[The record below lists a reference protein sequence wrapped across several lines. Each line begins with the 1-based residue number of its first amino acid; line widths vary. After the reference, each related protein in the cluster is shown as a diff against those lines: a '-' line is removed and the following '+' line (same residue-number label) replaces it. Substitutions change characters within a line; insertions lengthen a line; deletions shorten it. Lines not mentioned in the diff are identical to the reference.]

1 MKNKII
7 ALMAVIPLIIMFTI
21 MTLTESVAVSVAIP
35 VSGVNINTP
44 TENGVLTIDMAE
56 YENDSYL
63 QVEVLPLNAANRGY
77 TLSFSAVDGMGETGE
92 IEVDEDGLIRPL
104 DTGAVRVTATT
115 NDGGYRASIIVNVV
129 STKAIGAEISV
140 FNFDVPS
147 EIYEVRPS
155 SLEGIDY
162 EISLPG
168 GRFVFS
174 AAAYPSSVTADV
186 SFAAE
191 PFEDKEI
198 DGGFTIHSVTGSAYV
213 RLSGEYLLTVM
224 LNPAVAGRERVI
236 VLVRADCGEE
246 FTVQGRA
253 EDAEIR
259 VVPGSDSTVF
269 YAESPSEINV
279 VGEPPQGVSDVR
291 IEPLGSGG
299 GVAVTA
305 EFDKNFTEGDEAVLT
320 LVSGGVERKVT
331 LVFAESVSE
340 LFSRYVDAETDEFL
354 QKTGTQSTYAAVT
367 EPYVPDGTSFRFEM
381 EGNAARIDS
390 FDAEEGTCTVTALA
404 EGVVTLRLYIL
415 RDGEEREADVRYI
428 RIVDGYSSFVFSEN
442 AATWGIGGVLAVGG
456 LSYSD
461 GEYVAEDTLLGLQTV
476 YGTVSSSLLAG
487 DIEYSVSDPSLAQIY
502 ERDGKAYLRP
512 TGTGRVTV
520 TASWKHTDVFNDD
533 ITASLTV
540 DCVADGVNVGD
551 YESLAAA
558 TEEGYA
564 VVLTTD
570 IMLGENQFGEDGFLL
585 PGADLTKYVKQL
597 ETTADWTYYANRGQ
611 AHPTI
616 NYIIEFKNDV
626 YGNGKFIDADYIT
639 QVTPAVSSSVSVF
652 KGPLDFVAIQGT
664 AAVKAQDNIV
674 FLVRTDDVVI
684 DNVVLRGCSDDSLY
698 EDGQMNLSLLNTT
711 GTVLELMADCRIL
724 NSRIMNGRT
733 GVRAFGR
740 YGIDPVTS
748 GSNPVDAEAERI
760 DVSLESCIVSNA
772 REFLVKLGTN
782 RKVRG
787 EFVPGGTSSSE
798 YDIGAMEPSLA
809 VNGVTYAP
817 RNDANLSDENFVNN
831 LVLTHVT
838 LENCA
843 LYNSG
848 LFAVGFESCFAGPM
862 LDGGALKVD
871 YWTDIGGT
879 SYSAVLKLVGEV
891 RIYDWKSLATVD
903 SSTLIELPG
912 GASGNTAF
920 LQLNIREM
928 LNKVKDYGGKEF
940 ADIIYTADGGEY
952 VHGGIAMYGGGKNYG
967 IVDFSEFVGEMPTEY
982 SINLSVLA
990 QGEDN
995 MSNLYLQGT
1004 MLPLAAGTQDFRFFM
1019 YDAASEFGYQKQIED
1034 IASGTAFDFIVAAER

>member
-21 MTLTESVAVSVAIP
+21 MTLTDSVAVSVAIP

-77 TLSFSAVDGMGETGE
+77 TLSFSAVDGTGETGE
-92 IEVDEDGLIRPL
+92 IAVEEDGLIRPL

-147 EIYEVRPS
+147 ETYEVRPS

-162 EISLPG
+162 EVSLPG

-186 SFAAE
+186 AFAAE
-191 PFEDKEI
+191 PYAGSES
-198 DGGFTIHSVTGSAYV
+198 GGFSIHYVTGSAYV
-213 RLSGEYLLTVM
+213 RLSGEYLLTVT
-224 LNPAVAGRERVI
+224 LNPAVAGRERVT
-236 VLVRADCGEE
+236 VLVRADCGGE

-253 EDAEIR
+253 EDAEVR
-259 VVPGSDSTVF
+259 VVPGSDSAVF
-269 YAESPSEINV
+269 YAESQSEIEV
-279 VGEPPQGVSDVR
+279 AGALPQEVSDVG
-291 IEPLGSGG
+291 ITSLGG
-299 GVAVTA
+299 GRVSVTA
-305 EFDKNFTEGDEAVLT
+305 LFGRDFADGDEAVIT
-320 LVSGGVERKVT
+320 LVSDGVERRVT
-331 LVFAESVSE
+331 FVFAESVSE

-367 EPYVPDGTSFRFEM
+367 EPSVPDGTSFRFEL
-381 EGNAARIDS
+381 EGNAARIES
-390 FDAEEGTCTVTALA
+390 FDAAEGTCTVTALA
-404 EGVVTLRLYIL
+404 EGVVTLRLYVV

-428 RIVDGYSSFVFSEN
+428 HIVNGYSSFVFSEN
-442 AATWGIGGVLAVGG
+442 AATWGIGGVYAAGG
-456 LSYSD
+456 LSYAD
-461 GEYVAEDTLLGLQTV
+461 GGYVREDILLGLQTV
-476 YGTVSSSLLAG
+476 YGTTTSSVLAG
-487 DIEYSVSDPSLAQIY
+487 DIEYSVSDPSLAQVY

-520 TASWKHTDVFNDD
+520 TASWEHTDVFNDN

-551 YESLAAA
+551 YTSLAAA
-558 TEEGYA
+558 TEAGYA
-564 VVLTTD
+564 VVLTAD
-570 IMLGENQFGEDGFLL
+570 IMLGENQFGEDGFLR

-597 ETTADWTYYANRGQ
+597 ETTADWTYYANRGLE
-611 AHPTI
+611 HPTV
-616 NYIIEFKNDV
+616 NYVIEFKNDV

-674 FLVRTDDVVI
+674 FLVRTDGVVI

-711 GTVLELMADCRIL
+711 GTVLELMADCRVI

-748 GSNPVDAEAERI
+748 DSNPVDAEAERI
-760 DVSLESCIVSNA
+760 DVSLESCIVSTA

-787 EFVPGGTSSSE
+787 EFTQEGMSSSE
-798 YDIGAMEPSLA
+798 YDIEAMEPSLSA
-809 VNGVTYAP
+809 NGVTYAP
-817 RNDANLSDENFVNN
+817 RNDANLSDANFEDNF
-831 LVLTHVT
+831 VLTHLT
-838 LENCA
+838 LKNCA

-848 LFAVGFESCFAGPM
+848 LFAIGFESCFAGPM
-862 LDGGALKVD
+862 LDGGAIALD

-879 SYSAVLKLVGEV
+879 SYSAVLKLVGDV

-928 LNKVKDYGGKEF
+928 LNKVKNYGGD
-940 ADIIYTADGGEY
+940 AYSDLIYTADGGEY

-967 IVDFSEFVGEMPTEY
+967 IVDFSEFGGEMPTEY
-982 SINLSVLA
+982 SINLSILA

-1019 YDAASEFGYQKQIED
+1019 YDASSEFGYQKQIED

>member
-21 MTLTESVAVSVAIP
+21 MTLTDSVAVSVAIP

-77 TLSFSAVDGMGETGE
+77 TLSFSAVDGTGETGE
-92 IEVDEDGLIRPL
+92 IAVEEDGLIRPL

-147 EIYEVRPS
+147 ETYEVRPS

-162 EISLPG
+162 EVSLPG

-186 SFAAE
+186 AFAAE
-191 PFEDKEI
+191 PYAGSES
-198 DGGFTIHSVTGSAYV
+198 GGFSIHSVTGSAYV
-213 RLSGEYLLTVM
+213 RLSGEYLLTVT
-224 LNPAVAGRERVI
+224 LNPAVAGRERVT

-259 VVPGSDSTVF
+259 VVPGSDSAVF
-269 YAESPSEINV
+269 YAESQSEIEV
-279 VGEPPQGVSDVR
+279 AGALPQGVSDVG
-291 IEPLGSGG
+291 ITSLGG
-299 GVAVTA
+299 GRVSVTA
-305 EFDKNFTEGDEAVLT
+305 LFGRDFADGDEAVIT
-320 LVSGGVERKVT
+320 LVSDGVERRVT
-331 LVFAESVSE
+331 FVFAESVSE

-367 EPYVPDGTSFRFEM
+367 EPSVPDGTSFRFEL
-381 EGNAARIDS
+381 EGNAARIES
-390 FDAEEGTCTVTALA
+390 FDAAEGTCIVTALA
-404 EGVVTLRLYIL
+404 EGVVTLRLYVV

-428 RIVDGYSSFVFSEN
+428 RIVNGYSSFVFSEN
-442 AATWGIGGVLAVGG
+442 AATWGIGGVYAAGG
-456 LSYSD
+456 LSYAD
-461 GEYVAEDTLLGLQTV
+461 GGYVREDILLGLQTV
-476 YGTVSSSLLAG
+476 YGTTTSSVLAG
-487 DIEYSVSDPSLAQIY
+487 DIEYSVSDPSLAQVY

-520 TASWKHTDVFNDD
+520 TANWEHTDVFNDN

-551 YESLAAA
+551 YTSLAAA
-558 TEEGYA
+558 TEAGYA
-564 VVLTTD
+564 VVLTAD
-570 IMLGENQFGEDGFLL
+570 IMLGENQFGEDGFLK

-597 ETTADWTYYANRGQ
+597 ETTADWTYYANRGLE
-611 AHPTI
+611 HPTV
-616 NYIIEFKNDV
+616 NYVIEFKNDV

-674 FLVRTDDVVI
+674 FLVRTDGVVI

-711 GTVLELMADCRIL
+711 GTVLELMADCRVI

-748 GSNPVDAEAERI
+748 DSNPVDAEAERI
-760 DVSLESCIVSNA
+760 DVSLESCIVSTA

-787 EFVPGGTSSSE
+787 EFTQEGMSSSE
-798 YDIGAMEPSLA
+798 YDIEAMEPSLSA
-809 VNGVTYAP
+809 NGVTYAP
-817 RNDANLSDENFVNN
+817 RNDANLSDVNFEDNF
-831 LVLTHVT
+831 VLTHLT

-848 LFAVGFESCFAGPM
+848 LFAIGFESCFAGPM
-862 LDGGALKVD
+862 LDGGAINLD
-871 YWTDIGGT
+871 CWTDIGGT
-879 SYSAVLKLVGEV
+879 SYSAVLKLVGDV

-928 LNKVKDYGGKEF
+928 LNKVKNYGGD
-940 ADIIYTADGGEY
+940 AYSDLIYTADGGEY

-967 IVDFSEFVGEMPTEY
+967 IVDFSEFGGEMPTEY
-982 SINLSVLA
+982 SINLSILA

-1019 YDAASEFGYQKQIED
+1019 YDASSEFGYQKQIED

>member
-21 MTLTESVAVSVAIP
+21 MTLTDSVAVSVAIP

-77 TLSFSAVDGMGETGE
+77 TLSFSAVDGTGETGE
-92 IEVDEDGLIRPL
+92 IAVEEDGLIRPL

-147 EIYEVRPS
+147 ETYEVRPS

-162 EISLPG
+162 EVSLPG

-186 SFAAE
+186 AFAAE
-191 PFEDKEI
+191 HYTGSES
-198 DGGFTIHSVTGSAYV
+198 GGFSIHSVTGSAYV
-213 RLSGEYLLTVM
+213 RLSGEYLLTVT
-224 LNPAVAGRERVI
+224 LNPAVAGRERVT
-236 VLVRADCGEE
+236 VLVRADCGGE

-259 VVPGSDSTVF
+259 VVPGSDSAVF
-269 YAESPSEINV
+269 YAESQSEIEV
-279 VGEPPQGVSDVR
+279 AGALPQGVSDVG
-291 IEPLGSGG
+291 ITSLGG
-299 GVAVTA
+299 GRVSVTA
-305 EFDKNFTEGDEAVLT
+305 LFGRDFADGDEAVVT
-320 LVSGGVERKVT
+320 LVSDGVERRVT
-331 LVFAESVSE
+331 FVFAESVSE

-367 EPYVPDGTSFRFEM
+367 EPSVPDGTSFRFEL
-381 EGNAARIDS
+381 EGNAARIES
-390 FDAEEGTCTVTALA
+390 FDAAEGTCTVTALA
-404 EGVVTLRLYIL
+404 EGVVTLRLYVV

-428 RIVDGYSSFVFSEN
+428 RIVNGYSSFVFSEN
-442 AATWGIGGVLAVGG
+442 AATWGIGGVYAAGG
-456 LSYSD
+456 LSYAD
-461 GEYVAEDTLLGLQTV
+461 GGYVREDILLGLQTV
-476 YGTVSSSLLAG
+476 YGTTTSSVLAG
-487 DIEYSVSDPSLAQIY
+487 DIEYSVSDPSLAQVY

-520 TASWKHTDVFNDD
+520 TASWEHTDVFNDN

-551 YESLAAA
+551 YTSLAAA
-558 TEEGYA
+558 TEAGYA
-564 VVLTTD
+564 VVLTAD
-570 IMLGENQFGEDGFLL
+570 IMLGENQFGEDGFLR

-597 ETTADWTYYANRGQ
+597 ETTADWTYYANRGLE
-611 AHPTI
+611 HPTV
-616 NYIIEFKNDV
+616 NYVIEFKNDV

-639 QVTPAVSSSVSVF
+639 QVTPSVSSSVSVF

-674 FLVRTDDVVI
+674 FLVRTDGVVI

-711 GTVLELMADCRIL
+711 GTVLELMADCRVI

-740 YGIDPVTS
+740 YGVDPVTS
-748 GSNPVDAEAERI
+748 DSNPVDAEAERI
-760 DVSLESCIVSNA
+760 DVSLESCIVSTA

-787 EFVPGGTSSSE
+787 EFTQEGMSSSE
-798 YDIGAMEPSLA
+798 YDIEAMEPSLSA
-809 VNGVTYAP
+809 NGVTYAP
-817 RNDANLSDENFVNN
+817 RNDANLSDANFEDNF
-831 LVLTHVT
+831 VLTHLT

-848 LFAVGFESCFAGPM
+848 LFAIGFESCFAGPM
-862 LDGGALKVD
+862 LDGGAIALD

-879 SYSAVLKLVGEV
+879 SYSAVLKLVGDV

-928 LNKVKDYGGKEF
+928 LNKVKNYGGD
-940 ADIIYTADGGEY
+940 AYSDLIYTADGGEY

-967 IVDFSEFVGEMPTEY
+967 IVDFSEFGGEMPTEY
-982 SINLSVLA
+982 SINLSILA

-1019 YDAASEFGYQKQIED
+1019 YDASSEFGYQKQIED
-1034 IASGTAFDFIVAAER
+1034 MASGTAFDFIVAAER

>member
-21 MTLTESVAVSVAIP
+21 MTLTDSVAVSVAIP

-77 TLSFSAVDGMGETGE
+77 TLSFSAVDGTGETGE
-92 IEVDEDGLIRPL
+92 IAVEEDGLIRPL

-147 EIYEVRPS
+147 ETYEVRPS

-162 EISLPG
+162 EVSLPG

-186 SFAAE
+186 AFAAE
-191 PFEDKEI
+191 PYAGSES
-198 DGGFTIHSVTGSAYV
+198 GGFSIHSATGSAYV
-213 RLSGEYLLTVM
+213 RLSGEYLLTVT
-224 LNPAVAGRERVI
+224 LNPAVAGRERVT
-236 VLVRADCGEE
+236 VLVRADCGGE

-259 VVPGSDSTVF
+259 VVPGSDSAVF
-269 YAESPSEINV
+269 YAESQSEIEV
-279 VGEPPQGVSDVR
+279 AGALPQGVSDVG
-291 IEPLGSGG
+291 ITSLGG
-299 GVAVTA
+299 GRVSVTA
-305 EFDKNFTEGDEAVLT
+305 LFGRDFADGDEAVVT
-320 LVSGGVERKVT
+320 LVSDGVERRVT
-331 LVFAESVSE
+331 FVFAESVSE

-367 EPYVPDGTSFRFEM
+367 EPSVPDGTSFRFEL
-381 EGNAARIDS
+381 EGNAARIES
-390 FDAEEGTCTVTALA
+390 FDAAEGTCIVTALA
-404 EGVVTLRLYIL
+404 EGVVTLRLYVV

-428 RIVDGYSSFVFSEN
+428 RIVNGYSSFVFSEN
-442 AATWGIGGVLAVGG
+442 AATWGIGGVYAVGG
-456 LSYSD
+456 LSYAD
-461 GEYVAEDTLLGLQTV
+461 GGYVREDILLGLQTV
-476 YGTVSSSLLAG
+476 YGTTTSSVLAG
-487 DIEYSVSDPSLAQIY
+487 DIEYSVSDPSLAQVY

-520 TASWKHTDVFNDD
+520 TASWEHTDVFNDN

-551 YESLAAA
+551 YTSLAAA
-558 TEEGYA
+558 TEAGYA
-564 VVLTTD
+564 VVLTAD
-570 IMLGENQFGEDGFLL
+570 IMLGENQFGEDGFLR

-597 ETTADWTYYANRGQ
+597 ETTADWTYYANRGLE
-611 AHPTI
+611 HPTV
-616 NYIIEFKNDV
+616 NYVIEFKNDV

-674 FLVRTDDVVI
+674 FLVRTDGVFI

-711 GTVLELMADCRIL
+711 GTVLELMADCRII

-748 GSNPVDAEAERI
+748 DSNPVDAEAERI
-760 DVSLESCIVSNA
+760 DVSLESCIVSTA

-787 EFVPGGTSSSE
+787 EFTQEGMSSSE
-798 YDIGAMEPSLA
+798 YDIEAMEPSLSA
-809 VNGVTYAP
+809 NGVTYAP
-817 RNDANLSDENFVNN
+817 RNDANLSDANFEDNF
-831 LVLTHVT
+831 VLTHLT

-848 LFAVGFESCFAGPM
+848 LFAIGFESCFAGPM
-862 LDGGALKVD
+862 LDGGAIAPD

-879 SYSAVLKLVGEV
+879 SYSAVLKLVGDV

-928 LNKVKDYGGKEF
+928 LNKVKNYGGD
-940 ADIIYTADGGEY
+940 AYSDLIYTADGGEY

-967 IVDFSEFVGEMPTEY
+967 IVDFSEFGGEMPTEY
-982 SINLSVLA
+982 SINLSILA

-1019 YDAASEFGYQKQIED
+1019 YDASSEFGYQKQIED

>member
-21 MTLTESVAVSVAIP
+21 MTLTDSVAVSVAIP

-77 TLSFSAVDGMGETGE
+77 TLSFSAVDGTEETGE
-92 IEVDEDGLIRPL
+92 IAVEEDGLIRPL

-147 EIYEVRPS
+147 ETYEVRPS

-162 EISLPG
+162 EVSLPG

-186 SFAAE
+186 AFAAE
-191 PFEDKEI
+191 PYAGSES
-198 DGGFTIHSVTGSAYV
+198 GGFSIHSVTGSAYV
-213 RLSGEYLLTVM
+213 RLSGEYLLTVT

-236 VLVRADCGEE
+236 VLVRADCGGE

-259 VVPGSDSTVF
+259 VVPGSDSAVF
-269 YAESPSEINV
+269 YAESQSEIEV
-279 VGEPPQGVSDVR
+279 AGALPQGVSDVG
-291 IEPLGSGG
+291 ITSLGG
-299 GVAVTA
+299 GRVSVTA
-305 EFDKNFTEGDEAVLT
+305 LFGRDFADGDEAVIT
-320 LVSGGVERKVT
+320 LVSDGVERRVT
-331 LVFAESVSE
+331 FVFAESVSE

-367 EPYVPDGTSFRFEM
+367 EPSVPDGTSFRFEL
-381 EGNAARIDS
+381 EGNAARIES
-390 FDAEEGTCTVTALA
+390 FDAAEGTCIVTALA
-404 EGVVTLRLYIL
+404 EGVVTLRLYVV

-428 RIVDGYSSFVFSEN
+428 RIVNGYSSFVFSEN
-442 AATWGIGGVLAVGG
+442 AATWGIGGVYAVGG
-456 LSYSD
+456 LSYAD
-461 GEYVAEDTLLGLQTV
+461 GGYVREDILLGLQTV
-476 YGTVSSSLLAG
+476 YGTTTSSVLAG
-487 DIEYSVSDPSLAQIY
+487 DIEYSVSDPSLAQVY

-520 TASWKHTDVFNDD
+520 TASWEHTDVFNDN

-551 YESLAAA
+551 YTSLAAA
-558 TEEGYA
+558 TEAGYA
-564 VVLTTD
+564 VVLTAD
-570 IMLGENQFGEDGFLL
+570 IMLGENQFGEDGFLR

-597 ETTADWTYYANRGQ
+597 KTTADWTYYANRGLE
-611 AHPTI
+611 HPTV
-616 NYIIEFKNDV
+616 NYVIEFKNDV

-674 FLVRTDDVVI
+674 FLVRTDGVVI

-711 GTVLELMADCRIL
+711 GTVLELMADCRVI

-748 GSNPVDAEAERI
+748 DSNPVDAEAERI
-760 DVSLESCIVSNA
+760 DVSLESCIVSTA

-787 EFVPGGTSSSE
+787 EFTQEGMSSSE
-798 YDIGAMEPSLA
+798 YDIEAMEPSLSA
-809 VNGVTYAP
+809 NGVTYAP
-817 RNDANLSDENFVNN
+817 RNDANLSDANFEDNF
-831 LVLTHVT
+831 VLTHLT

-848 LFAVGFESCFAGPM
+848 LFAIGFESCFAGPM
-862 LDGGALKVD
+862 LDGGAIALD

-879 SYSAVLKLVGEV
+879 SYSAVLKLVGDV

-928 LNKVKDYGGKEF
+928 LNKVKNYGGD
-940 ADIIYTADGGEY
+940 AYSDLIYTADGGEY

-967 IVDFSEFVGEMPTEY
+967 IVDFSEFGGEMPTEY
-982 SINLSVLA
+982 SINLSILA

-1019 YDAASEFGYQKQIED
+1019 YDASSEFGYQKQIED

>member
-21 MTLTESVAVSVAIP
+21 MTLTDSVAVSVAIP

-77 TLSFSAVDGMGETGE
+77 TLSFSAVDGTGETGE
-92 IEVDEDGLIRPL
+92 IAVEEDGLIRPL

-147 EIYEVRPS
+147 ETYEVRPS

-162 EISLPG
+162 EVSLPG

-186 SFAAE
+186 AFAAE
-191 PFEDKEI
+191 PYAGSES
-198 DGGFTIHSVTGSAYV
+198 GGFSIHSVTGLAYV
-213 RLSGEYLLTVM
+213 RLSGEYLLTVT
-224 LNPAVAGRERVI
+224 LNPAVAGRERVT
-236 VLVRADCGEE
+236 VLVRADCGGE

-259 VVPGSDSTVF
+259 VVPGSDSAVF
-269 YAESPSEINV
+269 YAESQSEIEV
-279 VGEPPQGVSDVR
+279 AGALPQGVSDVG
-291 IEPLGSGG
+291 ITSLGG
-299 GVAVTA
+299 GRVSVTA
-305 EFDKNFTEGDEAVLT
+305 LFGRDFADEDEAVIT
-320 LVSGGVERKVT
+320 LVSDGVERRVT
-331 LVFAESVSE
+331 FVFAESVSE

-367 EPYVPDGTSFRFEM
+367 EPSVPDGTSFRFEL
-381 EGNAARIDS
+381 EGNAARIES
-390 FDAEEGTCTVTALA
+390 FDAAEGTCTVTALA
-404 EGVVTLRLYIL
+404 EGVVTLRLYVV

-428 RIVDGYSSFVFSEN
+428 RIVNGYSSFVFSEN
-442 AATWGIGGVLAVGG
+442 AATWGIGGVYAAGG
-456 LSYSD
+456 LSYAD
-461 GEYVAEDTLLGLQTV
+461 GGYVREDILLGLQTV
-476 YGTVSSSLLAG
+476 YGTTTSSVLAG
-487 DIEYSVSDPSLAQIY
+487 DIECSVSDPSLAQVY

-520 TASWKHTDVFNDD
+520 TASWEHTDVFNDN

-551 YESLAAA
+551 YTSLAAA
-558 TEEGYA
+558 TEAGYA
-564 VVLTTD
+564 VVLTAD
-570 IMLGENQFGEDGFLL
+570 IMLGENQFGEDGFLR

-597 ETTADWTYYANRGQ
+597 ETTADWTYYANRGLE
-611 AHPTI
+611 HPTV
-616 NYIIEFKNDV
+616 NYVIEFKNDV

-639 QVTPAVSSSVSVF
+639 QVTPSVSSSVSVF

-674 FLVRTDDVVI
+674 FLVRTDGVVI

-711 GTVLELMADCRIL
+711 GTVLELMADCRVI

-748 GSNPVDAEAERI
+748 DSNPVDAEAERI
-760 DVSLESCIVSNA
+760 DVSLESCIVSTA

-787 EFVPGGTSSSE
+787 EFTQEGMSSSE
-798 YDIGAMEPSLA
+798 YDIEAMEPSLSA
-809 VNGVTYAP
+809 NGVTYAP
-817 RNDANLSDENFVNN
+817 RNDANLSDANFEDNF
-831 LVLTHVT
+831 VLTHLT

-848 LFAVGFESCFAGPM
+848 LFAIGFESCFAGPM
-862 LDGGALKVD
+862 LDGGAIAPD

-879 SYSAVLKLVGEV
+879 SYSAVLKLVGDV

-928 LNKVKDYGGKEF
+928 LNKVKNYGGD
-940 ADIIYTADGGEY
+940 AYSDLIYTADGGEY

-967 IVDFSEFVGEMPTEY
+967 IVDFSEFGGEMPTEY
-982 SINLSVLA
+982 SINLSILA

-1019 YDAASEFGYQKQIED
+1019 YDASSEFGYQKQIED

>member
-21 MTLTESVAVSVAIP
+21 MTLTDSVAVSVAIP

-77 TLSFSAVDGMGETGE
+77 TLSFSAVDGTGETGE
-92 IEVDEDGLIRPL
+92 IAVEEDGLIRPL

-147 EIYEVRPS
+147 ETYEVRPS

-162 EISLPG
+162 EVSLPG

-186 SFAAE
+186 AFAAE
-191 PFEDKEI
+191 PYAGSES
-198 DGGFTIHSVTGSAYV
+198 GGFSIHSVAGSAYV
-213 RLSGEYLLTVM
+213 RLSGEYLLTVT
-224 LNPAVAGRERVI
+224 LNPAVAGRERVT
-236 VLVRADCGEE
+236 VLVRADCGGE

-259 VVPGSDSTVF
+259 VVPGSDSAVF
-269 YAESPSEINV
+269 YAESQSEIEV
-279 VGEPPQGVSDVR
+279 AGVLPQGVSDVG
-291 IEPLGSGG
+291 ITSLGG
-299 GVAVTA
+299 GRVSVTA
-305 EFDKNFTEGDEAVLT
+305 LFGRDFADGDEAVVT
-320 LVSGGVERKVT
+320 LVSDGVERRVT
-331 LVFAESVSE
+331 FVFAESVSE

-367 EPYVPDGTSFRFEM
+367 EPFVPDGTFFRFEM
-381 EGNAARIDS
+381 EGNAARIES
-390 FDAEEGTCTVTALA
+390 FDAAEGTCTVTALA
-404 EGVVTLRLYIL
+404 EGVVTLRLYVV

-428 RIVDGYSSFVFSEN
+428 RIVNGYSSFVFSEN
-442 AATWGIGGVLAVGG
+442 AATWGIGGVYAAGG
-456 LSYSD
+456 LSYAD
-461 GEYVAEDTLLGLQTV
+461 GGYVREDILLGLQTV
-476 YGTVSSSLLAG
+476 YGTTTSSVLAG
-487 DIEYSVSDPSLAQIY
+487 DIEYSVSDPSLAQVY
-502 ERDGKAYLRP
+502 ECDGKAYLRP

-520 TASWKHTDVFNDD
+520 TASWEHTDVFNDN

-551 YESLAAA
+551 YTSLAAA
-558 TEEGYA
+558 TEAGYA
-564 VVLTTD
+564 VVLTAD
-570 IMLGENQFGEDGFLL
+570 IMPGENQFGEDGFLK

-597 ETTADWTYYANRGQ
+597 ETTADWTYYANRGLE
-611 AHPTI
+611 HPTV
-616 NYIIEFKNDV
+616 NYVIEFKNDV

-652 KGPLDFVAIQGT
+652 KGPLDFIAIQGT

-674 FLVRTDDVVI
+674 FLVRTDGVVI

-711 GTVLELMADCRIL
+711 GTVLELMADCRVI

-748 GSNPVDAEAERI
+748 DSNPVDAEAERI
-760 DVSLESCIVSNA
+760 DVSLESCIVSTA

-787 EFVPGGTSSSE
+787 EFTQEGMSSSE
-798 YDIGAMEPSLA
+798 YDIEAMEPSLSA
-809 VNGVTYAP
+809 NGVTYAP
-817 RNDANLSDENFVNN
+817 RNDANLSDANFEDNF
-831 LVLTHVT
+831 VLTHLT

-848 LFAVGFESCFAGPM
+848 LFAIGFESCFAGPM
-862 LDGGALKVD
+862 LDGGAINLD

-879 SYSAVLKLVGEV
+879 SYSAVLKLVGDV

-928 LNKVKDYGGKEF
+928 LNKVKNYGGD
-940 ADIIYTADGGEY
+940 AYSDLIYTADGGEY

-967 IVDFSEFVGEMPTEY
+967 IVDFSEFGGEMPTEY
-982 SINLSVLA
+982 SINLSILA

-1019 YDAASEFGYQKQIED
+1019 YDASSEFGYQKQIED

>member
-21 MTLTESVAVSVAIP
+21 MTLTDSVAVSVAIP

-77 TLSFSAVDGMGETGE
+77 TLSFSAVDGTGETGE
-92 IEVDEDGLIRPL
+92 IAVEEDGLIRPL

-147 EIYEVRPS
+147 ETYEVRPS

-162 EISLPG
+162 EVSLPG

-186 SFAAE
+186 AFAAE
-191 PFEDKEI
+191 PYAGSES
-198 DGGFTIHSVTGSAYV
+198 GGFSIHSATGSAYV
-213 RLSGEYLLTVM
+213 RLSGEYLLTVT
-224 LNPAVAGRERVI
+224 LNPAVAGRERVT
-236 VLVRADCGEE
+236 VLVRADCGGE

-259 VVPGSDSTVF
+259 VVPGSDSAVF
-269 YAESPSEINV
+269 YAESQSEIEV
-279 VGEPPQGVSDVR
+279 AGALPQGVSDVG
-291 IEPLGSGG
+291 ITSLGG
-299 GVAVTA
+299 GRVSVTA
-305 EFDKNFTEGDEAVLT
+305 LFGRDFADGDEAVVT
-320 LVSGGVERKVT
+320 LVSDGVERRVT
-331 LVFAESVSE
+331 FVFAESVSE

-367 EPYVPDGTSFRFEM
+367 EPSVPDGTSFRFEL
-381 EGNAARIDS
+381 EGNAARIES
-390 FDAEEGTCTVTALA
+390 FDAAEGTCTVTALA
-404 EGVVTLRLYIL
+404 EGVVTLRLYVV

-428 RIVDGYSSFVFSEN
+428 RIVNGYSSFVFSEN
-442 AATWGIGGVLAVGG
+442 AATWGIGGVYAAGG
-456 LSYSD
+456 LSYAD
-461 GEYVAEDTLLGLQTV
+461 GGYVREDILLGLQTV
-476 YGTVSSSLLAG
+476 YGTTTSSVLAG
-487 DIEYSVSDPSLAQIY
+487 DIEYSVSDPSLAQVY

-520 TASWKHTDVFNDD
+520 TASWEHTDVFNDN

-551 YESLAAA
+551 YTSLAAA
-558 TEEGYA
+558 TEAGYA
-564 VVLTTD
+564 VVLTAD
-570 IMLGENQFGEDGFLL
+570 IMLGENQFGEDGFLK

-597 ETTADWTYYANRGQ
+597 ETTADWTYYANRGLE
-611 AHPTI
+611 HPTV
-616 NYIIEFKNDV
+616 NYVIEFKNDV

-674 FLVRTDDVVI
+674 FLVRTDGVVI

-711 GTVLELMADCRIL
+711 GTVLELMADCRVI

-748 GSNPVDAEAERI
+748 DSNPVDAEAERI
-760 DVSLESCIVSNA
+760 DVSLESCIVSTA

-782 RKVRG
+782 RKVMG
-787 EFVPGGTSSSE
+787 EFTQEGMSSSE
-798 YDIGAMEPSLA
+798 YDIEAMEPSLSA
-809 VNGVTYAP
+809 NGVTYAP
-817 RNDANLSDENFVNN
+817 RNDANLSDANFEDNF
-831 LVLTHVT
+831 VLTHLT

-848 LFAVGFESCFAGPM
+848 LFAIGFESCFAGPM
-862 LDGGALKVD
+862 LDGGAIAPD

-879 SYSAVLKLVGEV
+879 SYSAVLKLVGDV

-928 LNKVKDYGGKEF
+928 LNKVKNYGGD
-940 ADIIYTADGGEY
+940 AYSDLIYTADGGEY

-967 IVDFSEFVGEMPTEY
+967 IVDFSEFGGEMPTEY
-982 SINLSVLA
+982 SINLSILA

-1019 YDAASEFGYQKQIED
+1019 YDASSEFGYQKQIED

>member
-21 MTLTESVAVSVAIP
+21 MTLTDSVAVSVAIP

-77 TLSFSAVDGMGETGE
+77 TLSFSAVDGTGETGE
-92 IEVDEDGLIRPL
+92 IAVEEDGLIRPL

-147 EIYEVRPS
+147 ETYEVRPS

-162 EISLPG
+162 EVSLPG

-186 SFAAE
+186 AFAAE
-191 PFEDKEI
+191 PYAGSES
-198 DGGFTIHSVTGSAYV
+198 GGFSIHSVAGSAYV
-213 RLSGEYLLTVM
+213 RLSGEYLLTVT
-224 LNPAVAGRERVI
+224 LNPAVAGRERVT
-236 VLVRADCGEE
+236 VLVRADCGGE

-259 VVPGSDSTVF
+259 VVPGSDSAVF
-269 YAESPSEINV
+269 YAESQSEIEV
-279 VGEPPQGVSDVR
+279 AGALPQGVSDVG
-291 IEPLGSGG
+291 ITSLGG
-299 GVAVTA
+299 GRVSVTA
-305 EFDKNFTEGDEAVLT
+305 LFGRDFADGDEAEIT
-320 LVSGGVERKVT
+320 LVSDGVERRVT
-331 LVFAESVSE
+331 FVFAESVSE

-367 EPYVPDGTSFRFEM
+367 EPSVPDGTSFRFEM
-381 EGNAARIDS
+381 EGNAARIES
-390 FDAEEGTCTVTALA
+390 FDAAEGTCTVTALA
-404 EGVVTLRLYIL
+404 EGVVTLRLYVV

-428 RIVDGYSSFVFSEN
+428 RIVNGYSSFVFSEN
-442 AATWGIGGVLAVGG
+442 AATWGIGGVYAAGG
-456 LSYSD
+456 LSYAD
-461 GEYVAEDTLLGLQTV
+461 GGYVREDILLGLQTV
-476 YGTVSSSLLAG
+476 YGTTTSSVLAG
-487 DIEYSVSDPSLAQIY
+487 DIEYSVSDPSLAQVY

-520 TASWKHTDVFNDD
+520 TASWEHTDVFNDN

-551 YESLAAA
+551 YTSLAAA
-558 TEEGYA
+558 TEAGYA
-564 VVLTTD
+564 VVLTAD
-570 IMLGENQFGEDGFLL
+570 IMPGENQFGEDGFLR

-597 ETTADWTYYANRGQ
+597 ETTADWTYYANRGLE
-611 AHPTI
+611 HPTV
-616 NYIIEFKNDV
+616 NYVIEFKNDV

-674 FLVRTDDVVI
+674 FLVRTDGVVI

-711 GTVLELMADCRIL
+711 GTVLELMADCRVI

-748 GSNPVDAEAERI
+748 DSNPVDAEAERI
-760 DVSLESCIVSNA
+760 NVSLESCIVSTA

-787 EFVPGGTSSSE
+787 EFTQEGMSSSE
-798 YDIGAMEPSLA
+798 YDIEAMEPSLSA
-809 VNGVTYAP
+809 NGVTYAP
-817 RNDANLSDENFVNN
+817 RNDANLSDANFEDNF
-831 LVLTHVT
+831 VLTHLT

-848 LFAVGFESCFAGPM
+848 LFAIGFESCFAGPM
-862 LDGGALKVD
+862 LDGGAINLD

-879 SYSAVLKLVGEV
+879 SYSAVLKLVGDV

-928 LNKVKDYGGKEF
+928 LNKVKNYGGD
-940 ADIIYTADGGEY
+940 AYSDLIYTADGGEY

-967 IVDFSEFVGEMPTEY
+967 IVDFSEFGGEMPTEY
-982 SINLSVLA
+982 SINLSILA

-1019 YDAASEFGYQKQIED
+1019 YDASSEFGYQKQIED

>member
-21 MTLTESVAVSVAIP
+21 MTLTDSVAVSVAIP

-77 TLSFSAVDGMGETGE
+77 TLSFSAVDGTGETGE
-92 IEVDEDGLIRPL
+92 IAVEEDGLIRPL

-147 EIYEVRPS
+147 ETYEVRPS

-162 EISLPG
+162 EVSLPG

-186 SFAAE
+186 AFAAE
-191 PFEDKEI
+191 PYAGSES
-198 DGGFTIHSVTGSAYV
+198 GGFSIHSVTGSAYV
-213 RLSGEYLLTVM
+213 RLSGEYLLTVT
-224 LNPAVAGRERVI
+224 LNPAVAGRERVT
-236 VLVRADCGEE
+236 VLVRADCGGE

-259 VVPGSDSTVF
+259 VVPGSDSAVF
-269 YAESPSEINV
+269 YAESQSEIEV
-279 VGEPPQGVSDVR
+279 AGALPQGVSDVG
-291 IEPLGSGG
+291 ITSLGG
-299 GVAVTA
+299 GRVSVTA
-305 EFDKNFTEGDEAVLT
+305 LFGRDFADGDEAVIM
-320 LVSGGVERKVT
+320 LVSDGVERRVT
-331 LVFAESVSE
+331 FVFAESVSE

-367 EPYVPDGTSFRFEM
+367 EPSVPDGTSFRFEL
-381 EGNAARIDS
+381 EGNAARIES
-390 FDAEEGTCTVTALA
+390 FDAAEGTCTVTALA
-404 EGVVTLRLYIL
+404 EGVVTLRLYVV

-428 RIVDGYSSFVFSEN
+428 RIVNGYSSFVFSEN
-442 AATWGIGGVLAVGG
+442 AATWGIGGVYAAGG
-456 LSYSD
+456 LSYAD
-461 GEYVAEDTLLGLQTV
+461 GGYVREDILLGLQTV
-476 YGTVSSSLLAG
+476 YGTTTSSVLAG
-487 DIEYSVSDPSLAQIY
+487 DIEYSVSDPSLAQVY

-520 TASWKHTDVFNDD
+520 TASWEHTDVFNDN

-551 YESLAAA
+551 YTSLAAA
-558 TEEGYA
+558 TEAGYA
-564 VVLTTD
+564 VVLTAD
-570 IMLGENQFGEDGFLL
+570 IMLGENQFGEDGFLR

-597 ETTADWTYYANRGQ
+597 ETTADWTYYANRGLE
-611 AHPTI
+611 HPTV
-616 NYIIEFKNDV
+616 NYVIEFKNDV

-740 YGIDPVTS
+740 YGVDPVTS

-787 EFVPGGTSSSE
+787 EFVPGSTSSSE

-809 VNGVTYAP
+809 ANGVTYAP

-912 GASGNTAF
+912 GAGGNTAF

>member
-21 MTLTESVAVSVAIP
+21 MTLTDSVAVSVAIP

-77 TLSFSAVDGMGETGE
+77 TLSFSAVDGTGETGE
-92 IEVDEDGLIRPL
+92 IAVEEDGLIRPL

-147 EIYEVRPS
+147 ETYEVRPS

-162 EISLPG
+162 EVSLPG

-186 SFAAE
+186 AFAAE
-191 PFEDKEI
+191 HYAGSES
-198 DGGFTIHSVTGSAYV
+198 GGFSIHSVTGSAYV
-213 RLSGEYLLTVM
+213 RLSGEYLLTVT
-224 LNPAVAGRERVI
+224 LNPAVAGRERVT
-236 VLVRADCGEE
+236 VLVRADCGGE

-259 VVPGSDSTVF
+259 VVPGSDSAVF
-269 YAESPSEINV
+269 YAESQSEIEV
-279 VGEPPQGVSDVR
+279 AGALPQGVSDVG
-291 IEPLGSGG
+291 ITSLGG
-299 GVAVTA
+299 GRVSVTA
-305 EFDKNFTEGDEAVLT
+305 LFGRDFADGDEAVVT
-320 LVSGGVERKVT
+320 LVSDGVERRVT
-331 LVFAESVSE
+331 FVFAESVSE

-367 EPYVPDGTSFRFEM
+367 EPSVPDGTSFRFEL
-381 EGNAARIDS
+381 EGNAARIES
-390 FDAEEGTCTVTALA
+390 FDAAEGTCTVTALA
-404 EGVVTLRLYIL
+404 EGVVTLRLYVV

-428 RIVDGYSSFVFSEN
+428 RIVNGYSSFVFSEN
-442 AATWGIGGVLAVGG
+442 AATWGIGGVYAAGG
-456 LSYSD
+456 LSYAD
-461 GEYVAEDTLLGLQTV
+461 GGYVREDILLGLQTV
-476 YGTVSSSLLAG
+476 YGTTTSSVLAG
-487 DIEYSVSDPSLAQIY
+487 DIEYSVSDPSLAQVY

-520 TASWKHTDVFNDD
+520 TASWEHTDVFNDN

-551 YESLAAA
+551 YTSLAAA
-558 TEEGYA
+558 TEAGYA
-564 VVLTTD
+564 VVLTAD
-570 IMLGENQFGEDGFLL
+570 IMLGENQFGEDGFLR

-597 ETTADWTYYANRGQ
+597 ETTADWTYYANRGLE
-611 AHPTI
+611 HPTV
-616 NYIIEFKNDV
+616 NYVIEFKNDV

-674 FLVRTDDVVI
+674 FLVRTDGVVI

-711 GTVLELMADCRIL
+711 GTVLELMADCRVI

-748 GSNPVDAEAERI
+748 DSNPVDAEAERI
-760 DVSLESCIVSNA
+760 DVSLESCIVSTA

-787 EFVPGGTSSSE
+787 EFTQEGMSSSE
-798 YDIGAMEPSLA
+798 YDIEAMEPSLSA
-809 VNGVTYAP
+809 NGVTYAP
-817 RNDANLSDENFVNN
+817 RNDANLSDANFEDNF
-831 LVLTHVT
+831 VLTHLT

-848 LFAVGFESCFAGPM
+848 LFAIGFESCFAGPM
-862 LDGGALKVD
+862 LDGGAIALD

-879 SYSAVLKLVGEV
+879 SYSAVLKLVGDV

-928 LNKVKDYGGKEF
+928 LNKVKNYGGD
-940 ADIIYTADGGEY
+940 AYSDLIYTADGGEY

-967 IVDFSEFVGEMPTEY
+967 IVDFSEFGGEMPTEY
-982 SINLSVLA
+982 SINLSILA

-1019 YDAASEFGYQKQIED
+1019 YDASSEFGYQKQIED

>member
-21 MTLTESVAVSVAIP
+21 MTLTDSVAVSVAIP

-77 TLSFSAVDGMGETGE
+77 TLSFSAVDGTGETGE
-92 IEVDEDGLIRPL
+92 IAVEEDGLIRPL

-147 EIYEVRPS
+147 ETYEVRPS

-162 EISLPG
+162 EVTLPG

-186 SFAAE
+186 AFAAE
-191 PFEDKEI
+191 PYAGSES
-198 DGGFTIHSVTGSAYV
+198 GGFSIHSVTGSAYV
-213 RLSGEYLLTVM
+213 RLSGEYLLTVT
-224 LNPAVAGRERVI
+224 LNPAVAGRERVT
-236 VLVRADCGEE
+236 VLVRADCGGE

-259 VVPGSDSTVF
+259 VVPGSDSAVF
-269 YAESPSEINV
+269 YAESQSEIEV
-279 VGEPPQGVSDVR
+279 AGALPQGVSDVG
-291 IEPLGSGG
+291 ITSLGG
-299 GVAVTA
+299 GRVSVTA
-305 EFDKNFTEGDEAVLT
+305 LFGRDFADGDEAVIT
-320 LVSGGVERKVT
+320 LVSDGVERRVT
-331 LVFAESVSE
+331 FVFAESVSE

-367 EPYVPDGTSFRFEM
+367 EPSVPDGTSFRFEL
-381 EGNAARIDS
+381 EGNAARIES
-390 FDAEEGTCTVTALA
+390 FDAAEGTCTVTALA
-404 EGVVTLRLYIL
+404 EGVVTLRLYVV

-428 RIVDGYSSFVFSEN
+428 RIVNGYSSFVFSEN
-442 AATWGIGGVLAVGG
+442 AATWGIGGVYAAGG
-456 LSYSD
+456 LSYAD
-461 GEYVAEDTLLGLQTV
+461 GGYVREDILLGLQTV
-476 YGTVSSSLLAG
+476 YGTTTSSVLAG
-487 DIEYSVSDPSLAQIY
+487 DIEYSVSDPSLAQVY
-502 ERDGKAYLRP
+502 ECDGKAYLRP

-520 TASWKHTDVFNDD
+520 TASWENTDVFNDN

-551 YESLAAA
+551 YTSLAAA
-558 TEEGYA
+558 TEAGYA
-564 VVLTTD
+564 VVLTAD
-570 IMLGENQFGEDGFLL
+570 IMPGENQFGEDGFLK

-597 ETTADWTYYANRGQ
+597 ETTADWTYYANRGLE
-611 AHPTI
+611 HPAV
-616 NYIIEFKNDV
+616 NYVIEFKNDV

-674 FLVRTDDVVI
+674 FLVRTDGVVI

-711 GTVLELMADCRIL
+711 GTVLELMADCRVI

-748 GSNPVDAEAERI
+748 DSNPVDAEAERI
-760 DVSLESCIVSNA
+760 DVSLESCIVSTA

-787 EFVPGGTSSSE
+787 EFTQEGMSSSE
-798 YDIGAMEPSLA
+798 YDIEAMEPSLSA
-809 VNGVTYAP
+809 NGVTYAP
-817 RNDANLSDENFVNN
+817 RNDANLSDANFEDNF
-831 LVLTHVT
+831 VLTHLT

-848 LFAVGFESCFAGPM
+848 LFAIGFESCFAGPM
-862 LDGGALKVD
+862 LDGGAIALD

-879 SYSAVLKLVGEV
+879 SYSAVLKLVGDV

-928 LNKVKDYGGKEF
+928 LNKVKNYGGD
-940 ADIIYTADGGEY
+940 AYSDLIYTADGGEY

-967 IVDFSEFVGEMPTEY
+967 IVDFSEFGGEMPTEY
-982 SINLSVLA
+982 SINLSILA

-1019 YDAASEFGYQKQIED
+1019 YDASSEFGYQKQIED

>member
-21 MTLTESVAVSVAIP
+21 MTLTDSVAVSVAIP

-77 TLSFSAVDGMGETGE
+77 TLSFSAVDGTGETGE
-92 IEVDEDGLIRPL
+92 IAVEEDGLIRPL

-147 EIYEVRPS
+147 ETYEVRPS

-162 EISLPG
+162 EVSLPG

-186 SFAAE
+186 AFAAE
-191 PFEDKEI
+191 PYAGSES
-198 DGGFTIHSVTGSAYV
+198 GGFSIHSVTGSAYV
-213 RLSGEYLLTVM
+213 RLSGEYLLTVT

-236 VLVRADCGEE
+236 VLVRADCGGE

-259 VVPGSDSTVF
+259 VVPGSDSAVF
-269 YAESPSEINV
+269 YAESQSEIEV
-279 VGEPPQGVSDVR
+279 AGALPQGVSDVG
-291 IEPLGSGG
+291 ITSLDGG
-299 GVAVTA
+299 RVSVTA
-305 EFDKNFTEGDEAVLT
+305 LFGRDFADGDEAEIT
-320 LVSGGVERKVT
+320 LVSDGVERRVT
-331 LVFAESVSE
+331 FVFAESVSE

-367 EPYVPDGTSFRFEM
+367 EPSVPDGTFFRFEL
-381 EGNAARIDS
+381 EGNAARIES
-390 FDAEEGTCTVTALA
+390 FDAAEGTCTVTALA
-404 EGVVTLRLYIL
+404 EGVVTLRLYVV

-428 RIVDGYSSFVFSEN
+428 RIVNGYSSFVFSEN
-442 AATWGIGGVLAVGG
+442 AATWGIGGVYAAGG
-456 LSYSD
+456 LSYAD
-461 GEYVAEDTLLGLQTV
+461 GAYVREDILLGLQTV
-476 YGTVSSSLLAG
+476 YGTTTSSVLAG
-487 DIEYSVSDPSLAQIY
+487 DIEYSVSDPSLAQVY

-520 TASWKHTDVFNDD
+520 TASWEHTDVFNDN

-551 YESLAAA
+551 YTSLAAA
-558 TEEGYA
+558 TEAGYA
-564 VVLTTD
+564 VVLTAD
-570 IMLGENQFGEDGFLL
+570 IMLGENQFGEDGFLK

-597 ETTADWTYYANRGQ
+597 ETTADWTYYANRGLE
-611 AHPTI
+611 HPTV
-616 NYIIEFKNDV
+616 NYVIEFKNDV

-674 FLVRTDDVVI
+674 FLVRTDGVVI

-711 GTVLELMADCRIL
+711 GTVLELMADCRVI
-724 NSRIMNGRT
+724 NSRIMNGKT

-748 GSNPVDAEAERI
+748 DSNPVDAEAERI
-760 DVSLESCIVSNA
+760 DVSLESCIVSTA

-787 EFVPGGTSSSE
+787 EFTQEGMSSSE
-798 YDIGAMEPSLA
+798 YDIEAMEPSLSA
-809 VNGVTYAP
+809 NGVTYAP
-817 RNDANLSDENFVNN
+817 RNDANLSDANFEDNF
-831 LVLTHVT
+831 VLTHLT

-848 LFAVGFESCFAGPM
+848 LFAIGFESCFAGPM
-862 LDGGALKVD
+862 LDGGAIALD

-879 SYSAVLKLVGEV
+879 SYSAVLKLVGDV

-928 LNKVKDYGGKEF
+928 LNKVKNYGGKEF

-967 IVDFSEFVGEMPTEY
+967 IVDFSEFGGEMPTEY
-982 SINLSVLA
+982 SINLSILA

-1019 YDAASEFGYQKQIED
+1019 YDASSEFGYQKQIED
-1034 IASGTAFDFIVAAER
+1034 MASGTAFDFIVAAER

>member
-21 MTLTESVAVSVAIP
+21 MTLTDSVAVSVAIP

-77 TLSFSAVDGMGETGE
+77 TLSFSAVDGTEETGE
-92 IEVDEDGLIRPL
+92 IAVEEDGLIRPL

-147 EIYEVRPS
+147 ETYEVRPS

-162 EISLPG
+162 EVSLPG

-186 SFAAE
+186 AFAAE
-191 PFEDKEI
+191 PYAGSES
-198 DGGFTIHSVTGSAYV
+198 GGFSIHSVTGSAYV
-213 RLSGEYLLTVM
+213 RLSGEYLLTVT

-236 VLVRADCGEE
+236 VLVRADCGGE

-259 VVPGSDSTVF
+259 VVPGSDSAVF
-269 YAESPSEINV
+269 YAESQSEIEV
-279 VGEPPQGVSDVR
+279 AGALPQGVSDVG
-291 IEPLGSGG
+291 ITSLGG
-299 GVAVTA
+299 GRVSVTA
-305 EFDKNFTEGDEAVLT
+305 LFGRDFADGDEAVIT
-320 LVSGGVERKVT
+320 LVSDGVERRVT
-331 LVFAESVSE
+331 FVFAESVSE

-367 EPYVPDGTSFRFEM
+367 EPSVPDGTSFRFEL
-381 EGNAARIDS
+381 EGNAARIES
-390 FDAEEGTCTVTALA
+390 FDAAEGTCIVTALA
-404 EGVVTLRLYIL
+404 EGVVTLRLYVV

-428 RIVDGYSSFVFSEN
+428 RIVNGYSSFVFSEN
-442 AATWGIGGVLAVGG
+442 AATWGIGGVYAVGG
-456 LSYSD
+456 LSYAD
-461 GEYVAEDTLLGLQTV
+461 GGYVREDILLGLQTV
-476 YGTVSSSLLAG
+476 YGTTTSSVLAG
-487 DIEYSVSDPSLAQIY
+487 DIEYSVSDPSLAQVY

-520 TASWKHTDVFNDD
+520 TASWEHTDVFNDN

-551 YESLAAA
+551 YTSLAAA
-558 TEEGYA
+558 TEAGYA
-564 VVLTTD
+564 VVLTAD
-570 IMLGENQFGEDGFLL
+570 IMLGENQFGEDGFLR

-597 ETTADWTYYANRGQ
+597 KTTADWTYYANRGLE
-611 AHPTI
+611 HPTV
-616 NYIIEFKNDV
+616 NYVIEFKNDV

-674 FLVRTDDVVI
+674 FLVRTDGVVI

-711 GTVLELMADCRIL
+711 GTVLELMADCRVI

-748 GSNPVDAEAERI
+748 DSNPVDAEAERI
-760 DVSLESCIVSNA
+760 DVSLESCIVSTA

-787 EFVPGGTSSSE
+787 EFTQEGMSSSE
-798 YDIGAMEPSLA
+798 YDIEAMEPSLSA
-809 VNGVTYAP
+809 NGVTYAP
-817 RNDANLSDENFVNN
+817 RNDANLSDANFEDNF
-831 LVLTHVT
+831 VLTHLT

-848 LFAVGFESCFAGPM
+848 LFAIGFESCFAGPM
-862 LDGGALKVD
+862 LDGGAINLD

-879 SYSAVLKLVGEV
+879 SYSAVLKLVGDV

-928 LNKVKDYGGKEF
+928 LNKVKNYGGD
-940 ADIIYTADGGEY
+940 AYSDLIYTADGGEY

-967 IVDFSEFVGEMPTEY
+967 IVDFSEFGGEMPTEY
-982 SINLSVLA
+982 SINLSILA

-1019 YDAASEFGYQKQIED
+1019 YDASSEFGYQKQIED
-1034 IASGTAFDFIVAAER
+1034 IASGTAFDFIAAAER

>member
-21 MTLTESVAVSVAIP
+21 MTLTDSVAVSVAIP

-77 TLSFSAVDGMGETGE
+77 TLSFSAVDGTEETGE
-92 IEVDEDGLIRPL
+92 IAVEEDGLIRPL

-147 EIYEVRPS
+147 ETYEVRPS

-162 EISLPG
+162 DVSLPG

-186 SFAAE
+186 AFAAE
-191 PFEDKEI
+191 PYAGSES
-198 DGGFTIHSVTGSAYV
+198 GGFSIHSVTGSAYV
-213 RLSGEYLLTVM
+213 RLSGEYLLTVT
-224 LNPAVAGRERVI
+224 LNPAVAGRERVT
-236 VLVRADCGEE
+236 VLVRADCGGE

-259 VVPGSDSTVF
+259 VVPGSDSAVF
-269 YAESPSEINV
+269 YAESQSEIEV
-279 VGEPPQGVSDVR
+279 AGALPQGVSDVG
-291 IEPLGSGG
+291 ITSLGG
-299 GVAVTA
+299 GRVSVTA
-305 EFDKNFTEGDEAVLT
+305 LFGRDFADGDEAVIT
-320 LVSGGVERKVT
+320 LVSDGVERRVT
-331 LVFAESVSE
+331 FVFAESVSE

-367 EPYVPDGTSFRFEM
+367 EPSVPDGTSFRFEM
-381 EGNAARIDS
+381 EGNAARIES
-390 FDAEEGTCTVTALA
+390 FDAAEGTCTVTALA
-404 EGVVTLRLYIL
+404 EGVVTLRLYVV

-428 RIVDGYSSFVFSEN
+428 RIVNGYSSFVFSEN
-442 AATWGIGGVLAVGG
+442 AATWGIGGVYAVGG
-456 LSYSD
+456 LSYAD
-461 GEYVAEDTLLGLQTV
+461 GGYVREDILLGLQTV
-476 YGTVSSSLLAG
+476 YGTTTSSVLAG
-487 DIEYSVSDPSLAQIY
+487 DIEYSVSDPSLAQVY

-520 TASWKHTDVFNDD
+520 TASWEHTDVFNDN

-551 YESLAAA
+551 YTSLAAA
-558 TEEGYA
+558 TEAGYA
-564 VVLTTD
+564 VVLTAD
-570 IMLGENQFGEDGFLL
+570 IMLGENQFGEDGFLR

-597 ETTADWTYYANRGQ
+597 KTTADWTYYANRGLE
-611 AHPTI
+611 HPTV
-616 NYIIEFKNDV
+616 NYVIEFKNDV

-674 FLVRTDDVVI
+674 FLVRTDGVVI

-711 GTVLELMADCRIL
+711 GTVLELMADCRVI

-748 GSNPVDAEAERI
+748 DSNPVDAEAERI
-760 DVSLESCIVSNA
+760 DVSLESCIVSTA

-787 EFVPGGTSSSE
+787 EFTQEGMSSSE
-798 YDIGAMEPSLA
+798 YDIEAMEPSLSA
-809 VNGVTYAP
+809 NGVTYAP
-817 RNDANLSDENFVNN
+817 RNDANLSDANFEDNF
-831 LVLTHVT
+831 VLTHLT

-848 LFAVGFESCFAGPM
+848 LFAIGFESCFAGPM
-862 LDGGALKVD
+862 LDGGAINLD

-879 SYSAVLKLVGEV
+879 SYSAVLKLVGDV

-928 LNKVKDYGGKEF
+928 LNKVKNYGGD
-940 ADIIYTADGGEY
+940 AYSDLIYTADGGEY

-967 IVDFSEFVGEMPTEY
+967 IVDFSEFGGEMPTEY
-982 SINLSVLA
+982 SINLSILA

-1019 YDAASEFGYQKQIED
+1019 YDASSEFGYQKQIED

>member
-21 MTLTESVAVSVAIP
+21 MTLTDSVAVSVAIP

-77 TLSFSAVDGMGETGE
+77 TLSFSAVDGTGETGE
-92 IEVDEDGLIRPL
+92 IAVEEDGLIRPL

-147 EIYEVRPS
+147 ETYEVRPS

-162 EISLPG
+162 EVSLPG

-186 SFAAE
+186 AFAAE
-191 PFEDKEI
+191 PYAGSES
-198 DGGFTIHSVTGSAYV
+198 GGFSIHSVTGSAYV
-213 RLSGEYLLTVM
+213 RLSGEYLLTVT

-236 VLVRADCGEE
+236 VLVRADCGGE

-259 VVPGSDSTVF
+259 VVPGSDSAVF
-269 YAESPSEINV
+269 YAESQSEIEV
-279 VGEPPQGVSDVR
+279 AGALPQGVSDVG
-291 IEPLGSGG
+291 ITSLGG
-299 GVAVTA
+299 GRVSVTA
-305 EFDKNFTEGDEAVLT
+305 LFGRDFADGDEAVIT
-320 LVSGGVERKVT
+320 LVSDGVERRVT
-331 LVFAESVSE
+331 FVFAESVSE

-367 EPYVPDGTSFRFEM
+367 EPSVPDGTSFRFEL
-381 EGNAARIDS
+381 EGNAARIES
-390 FDAEEGTCTVTALA
+390 FDAAEGTCTVTALA
-404 EGVVTLRLYIL
+404 EGVVTLRLYVV

-428 RIVDGYSSFVFSEN
+428 RIVNGYSSFVFSEN
-442 AATWGIGGVLAVGG
+442 AATWGIGGVYAAGG
-456 LSYSD
+456 LSYAD
-461 GEYVAEDTLLGLQTV
+461 GGYVREDILLGLQTV
-476 YGTVSSSLLAG
+476 YGTTTSSVLAG
-487 DIEYSVSDPSLAQIY
+487 DIEYSVSDPSLAQVY

-520 TASWKHTDVFNDD
+520 TASWEHTDVFNDH

-551 YESLAAA
+551 YTSLAAA
-558 TEEGYA
+558 TEAGYA
-564 VVLTTD
+564 VVLTAD
-570 IMLGENQFGEDGFLL
+570 IMLGENQFGEDGFLK

-597 ETTADWTYYANRGQ
+597 ETTADWTYYANRGLE
-611 AHPTI
+611 HPAV
-616 NYIIEFKNDV
+616 NYVIEFKNDV

-674 FLVRTDDVVI
+674 FLVRTDGVVI

-711 GTVLELMADCRIL
+711 GTVLELMADCRVI

-748 GSNPVDAEAERI
+748 DSNPVDAEAERI
-760 DVSLESCIVSNA
+760 DVSLESCIVSTA

-787 EFVPGGTSSSE
+787 EFTQEGMSSSE
-798 YDIGAMEPSLA
+798 YDIEAMEPSLSA
-809 VNGVTYAP
+809 NGVTYAP
-817 RNDANLSDENFVNN
+817 RNDANLSDANFEDNF
-831 LVLTHVT
+831 VLTHLT

-848 LFAVGFESCFAGPM
+848 LFAIGFESCFAGPM
-862 LDGGALKVD
+862 LDGGAINLD

-879 SYSAVLKLVGEV
+879 SYSAVLKLVGDV

-928 LNKVKDYGGKEF
+928 LNKVKNYGGD
-940 ADIIYTADGGEY
+940 AYSDLIYTADGGEY

-967 IVDFSEFVGEMPTEY
+967 IVDFSEFGGEMPTEY
-982 SINLSVLA
+982 SINLSILA

-1019 YDAASEFGYQKQIED
+1019 YDASSEFGYQKQIED
-1034 IASGTAFDFIVAAER
+1034 MASGTAFDFIVAAER

>member
-21 MTLTESVAVSVAIP
+21 MTLTDSVAVSVAIP

-77 TLSFSAVDGMGETGE
+77 TLSFSAVDGTEETGE
-92 IEVDEDGLIRPL
+92 IAVEEDGLIRPL

-147 EIYEVRPS
+147 ETYEVRPS

-162 EISLPG
+162 EVSLPG

-186 SFAAE
+186 AFAAE
-191 PFEDKEI
+191 PYAGSES
-198 DGGFTIHSVTGSAYV
+198 GGFSIHSVTGSAYV
-213 RLSGEYLLTVM
+213 RLSGEYLLTVT
-224 LNPAVAGRERVI
+224 LNPAVAGRERVT
-236 VLVRADCGEE
+236 VLVRADCGGE

-259 VVPGSDSTVF
+259 VVPGSDSAVF
-269 YAESPSEINV
+269 YAESQSEIEV
-279 VGEPPQGVSDVR
+279 AGALPQGVSDVG
-291 IEPLGSGG
+291 ITSLGG
-299 GVAVTA
+299 GRVSVTA
-305 EFDKNFTEGDEAVLT
+305 LFGRDFADGDEAVIM
-320 LVSGGVERKVT
+320 LVSDGVERRVT
-331 LVFAESVSE
+331 FVFAESVSE

-367 EPYVPDGTSFRFEM
+367 EPSVPDGTSFRFEL
-381 EGNAARIDS
+381 EGNAARIES
-390 FDAEEGTCTVTALA
+390 FDAAEGTCTVTALA
-404 EGVVTLRLYIL
+404 EGVVTLRLYVV
-415 RDGEEREADVRYI
+415 RDGEERETDVRYI
-428 RIVDGYSSFVFSEN
+428 RIVNGYSSFVFSEN
-442 AATWGIGGVLAVGG
+442 AATWGIGGVYAVGG
-456 LSYSD
+456 LSYAD
-461 GEYVAEDTLLGLQTV
+461 GGYVREDILLGLQTV
-476 YGTVSSSLLAG
+476 YGTTTSSVLAG
-487 DIEYSVSDPSLAQIY
+487 DIEYSVSDPSLAQVY

-520 TASWKHTDVFNDD
+520 TASWEHTDVFNDN

-551 YESLAAA
+551 YTSLAAA
-558 TEEGYA
+558 TEAGYA
-564 VVLTTD
+564 VVLTAD
-570 IMLGENQFGEDGFLL
+570 IMLGENQFGEDGFLR

-597 ETTADWTYYANRGQ
+597 KTTADWTYYANRGLE
-611 AHPTI
+611 HPTV
-616 NYIIEFKNDV
+616 NYVIEFKNDV

-674 FLVRTDDVVI
+674 FLVRTDGVVI

-711 GTVLELMADCRIL
+711 GTVLELMADCRVI

-740 YGIDPVTS
+740 YGVDPVTS
-748 GSNPVDAEAERI
+748 DSNPVDAEAERI
-760 DVSLESCIVSNA
+760 DVSLESCIVSTA

-787 EFVPGGTSSSE
+787 EFTQEGMSSSE
-798 YDIGAMEPSLA
+798 YDIEAMEPSLSA
-809 VNGVTYAP
+809 NGVTYAP
-817 RNDANLSDENFVNN
+817 RNDANLSDANFEDNF
-831 LVLTHVT
+831 VLTHLT

-848 LFAVGFESCFAGPM
+848 LFAIGFESCFAGPM
-862 LDGGALKVD
+862 LDGGAIALD

-879 SYSAVLKLVGEV
+879 SYSAVLKLVGDV

-928 LNKVKDYGGKEF
+928 LNKVKNYGGD
-940 ADIIYTADGGEY
+940 AYSDLIYTADGGEY

-967 IVDFSEFVGEMPTEY
+967 IVDFSEFGGEMPTEY
-982 SINLSVLA
+982 SINLSILA

-1019 YDAASEFGYQKQIED
+1019 YDASSEFGYQKQIED

>member
-21 MTLTESVAVSVAIP
+21 MTLTDSVAVSVAIP

-77 TLSFSAVDGMGETGE
+77 TLSFSAVDGTGETGE
-92 IEVDEDGLIRPL
+92 IAVEEDGLIRPL

-147 EIYEVRPS
+147 ETYEVRPS

-162 EISLPG
+162 EVSLPG

-186 SFAAE
+186 AFAAE
-191 PFEDKEI
+191 PYAGSES
-198 DGGFTIHSVTGSAYV
+198 GGFSIHSVTGSAYV
-213 RLSGEYLLTVM
+213 RLSGEYLLTVT
-224 LNPAVAGRERVI
+224 LNPAVAGRERVT
-236 VLVRADCGEE
+236 VLVRADCGGE

-259 VVPGSDSTVF
+259 VVPGSDSAVF
-269 YAESPSEINV
+269 YAESQSEIEV
-279 VGEPPQGVSDVR
+279 AGALPQGVSDVG
-291 IEPLGSGG
+291 ITSLGG
-299 GVAVTA
+299 GRVSVTA
-305 EFDKNFTEGDEAVLT
+305 LFGRDFADGDEAVIT
-320 LVSGGVERKVT
+320 LVSDGVERRVT
-331 LVFAESVSE
+331 FVFAESVSE

-367 EPYVPDGTSFRFEM
+367 EPSVPDGTSFRFEL
-381 EGNAARIDS
+381 EGNAARIES
-390 FDAEEGTCTVTALA
+390 FDAAEGTCTVTALA
-404 EGVVTLRLYIL
+404 EGVVTLRLYVV

-428 RIVDGYSSFVFSEN
+428 RIVNGYSSFVFSEN
-442 AATWGIGGVLAVGG
+442 AATWGIGGVYAAGG
-456 LSYSD
+456 LSYAD
-461 GEYVAEDTLLGLQTV
+461 GGYVREDILLGLQTV
-476 YGTVSSSLLAG
+476 YGTTTSSVLAG
-487 DIEYSVSDPSLAQIY
+487 DIEYSVSDPSLAQVY

-520 TASWKHTDVFNDD
+520 TASWEHTDVFNDS

-551 YESLAAA
+551 YTSLAAA
-558 TEEGYA
+558 TEAGYA
-564 VVLTTD
+564 VVLTAD
-570 IMLGENQFGEDGFLL
+570 IMLGENQFGEDGFLK

-597 ETTADWTYYANRGQ
+597 ETTADWTYYANRGLE
-611 AHPTI
+611 HPAV
-616 NYIIEFKNDV
+616 NYVIEFKNDV

-674 FLVRTDDVVI
+674 FLVRTDGVVI

-711 GTVLELMADCRIL
+711 GTVLELMADCRVI

-748 GSNPVDAEAERI
+748 DSNPVDAEAERI
-760 DVSLESCIVSNA
+760 DVSLESCIVSTA

-787 EFVPGGTSSSE
+787 EFTQEGMSSSE
-798 YDIGAMEPSLA
+798 YDIEAMEPSLSA
-809 VNGVTYAP
+809 NGVTYAP
-817 RNDANLSDENFVNN
+817 RNDANLSDANFEDNF
-831 LVLTHVT
+831 VLTHLT

-848 LFAVGFESCFAGPM
+848 LFAIGFESCFAGPM
-862 LDGGALKVD
+862 LDGGAIALD

-879 SYSAVLKLVGEV
+879 SYSAVLKLVGDV

-928 LNKVKDYGGKEF
+928 LNKVKNYGGD
-940 ADIIYTADGGEY
+940 AYSDLIYTADGGEY

-967 IVDFSEFVGEMPTEY
+967 IVDFSEFGGEMPTEY
-982 SINLSVLA
+982 SINLSILA

-1019 YDAASEFGYQKQIED
+1019 YDASSEFGYQKQIED
-1034 IASGTAFDFIVAAER
+1034 MASGTAFDFIVAAER

>member
-21 MTLTESVAVSVAIP
+21 MTLTDSVAVSVAIP

-77 TLSFSAVDGMGETGE
+77 TLSFSAVDGTGETGE
-92 IEVDEDGLIRPL
+92 IAVEEDGLIRPL

-147 EIYEVRPS
+147 ETYEVRPS

-162 EISLPG
+162 EVSLPG

-186 SFAAE
+186 AFAAE
-191 PFEDKEI
+191 PYAGSES
-198 DGGFTIHSVTGSAYV
+198 GGFSIHSATGSAYV
-213 RLSGEYLLTVM
+213 RLSGEYLLTVT
-224 LNPAVAGRERVI
+224 LNPAVAGRERVT
-236 VLVRADCGEE
+236 VLVRADCGGE

-259 VVPGSDSTVF
+259 VVPGSDSAVF
-269 YAESPSEINV
+269 YAESQSEIEV
-279 VGEPPQGVSDVR
+279 AGALPQGVSDVG
-291 IEPLGSGG
+291 ITSLGG
-299 GVAVTA
+299 GRVSVTA
-305 EFDKNFTEGDEAVLT
+305 LFGRDFADGDEAVVT
-320 LVSGGVERKVT
+320 LVSDGVERRVT
-331 LVFAESVSE
+331 FVFAESVSE

-367 EPYVPDGTSFRFEM
+367 EPSVPDGTSFRFEL
-381 EGNAARIDS
+381 EGNAARIES
-390 FDAEEGTCTVTALA
+390 FDAAEGTCIVTALA
-404 EGVVTLRLYIL
+404 EGVVTLRLYVV

-428 RIVDGYSSFVFSEN
+428 RIVNGYSSFVFSEN
-442 AATWGIGGVLAVGG
+442 AATWGIGGVYAVGG
-456 LSYSD
+456 LSYAD
-461 GEYVAEDTLLGLQTV
+461 GGYVREDILLGLQTV
-476 YGTVSSSLLAG
+476 YGTTTSSVLAG
-487 DIEYSVSDPSLAQIY
+487 DIEYSVSDPSLAQVY

-520 TASWKHTDVFNDD
+520 TASWEHTDVFNDN

-551 YESLAAA
+551 YTSLAAA
-558 TEEGYA
+558 TEAGYA
-564 VVLTTD
+564 VVLTAD
-570 IMLGENQFGEDGFLL
+570 IMLGENQFGEDGFLR

-597 ETTADWTYYANRGQ
+597 KTTADWTYYANRGLE
-611 AHPTI
+611 HPTV
-616 NYIIEFKNDV
+616 NYVIEFKNDV

-674 FLVRTDDVVI
+674 FLVRTDGVVI

-711 GTVLELMADCRIL
+711 GTVLELMADCRVI
-724 NSRIMNGRT
+724 NCRIMNGRT

-748 GSNPVDAEAERI
+748 DSNPVDAEAERI
-760 DVSLESCIVSNA
+760 DVSLESCIVSTA

-787 EFVPGGTSSSE
+787 EFTQEGMSSSE
-798 YDIGAMEPSLA
+798 YDIEAMEPSLSA
-809 VNGVTYAP
+809 NGVTYAP
-817 RNDANLSDENFVNN
+817 RNDANLSDANFEDNF
-831 LVLTHVT
+831 VLTHLT

-848 LFAVGFESCFAGPM
+848 LFAIGFESCFAGPM
-862 LDGGALKVD
+862 LDGGAIAPD

-879 SYSAVLKLVGEV
+879 SYSAVLKLVGDV

-928 LNKVKDYGGKEF
+928 LNKVKNYGGD
-940 ADIIYTADGGEY
+940 AYSDLIYTADGGEY

-967 IVDFSEFVGEMPTEY
+967 IVDFSEFGGEMPTEY
-982 SINLSVLA
+982 SINLSILA

-1019 YDAASEFGYQKQIED
+1019 YDASSEFGYQKQIED

>member
-21 MTLTESVAVSVAIP
+21 MTLTDSVAVSVAIP

-77 TLSFSAVDGMGETGE
+77 TLSFSAVDGTGETGE
-92 IEVDEDGLIRPL
+92 IAVEEDGLIRPL

-147 EIYEVRPS
+147 ETYEVRPS

-162 EISLPG
+162 EVSLPG

-186 SFAAE
+186 AFAAE
-191 PFEDKEI
+191 PYAGSES
-198 DGGFTIHSVTGSAYV
+198 GGFSIHSVTGSAYV
-213 RLSGEYLLTVM
+213 RLSGEYLLIVT

-236 VLVRADCGEE
+236 VLVRADCGGE

-259 VVPGSDSTVF
+259 VVPGSDSAVF
-269 YAESPSEINV
+269 YAESQSEIEV
-279 VGEPPQGVSDVR
+279 AGALPQGVSDVG
-291 IEPLGSGG
+291 ITSLGG
-299 GVAVTA
+299 GRVSVTA
-305 EFDKNFTEGDEAVLT
+305 VFGRDFADGDEAVIT
-320 LVSGGVERKVT
+320 LVSDGVERRVT
-331 LVFAESVSE
+331 FVFAESVSE

-367 EPYVPDGTSFRFEM
+367 EPSVPDGTSFRFEL
-381 EGNAARIDS
+381 EGNAARIES
-390 FDAEEGTCTVTALA
+390 FDAAEGTCIVTALA
-404 EGVVTLRLYIL
+404 EGVVTLRLYVV

-428 RIVDGYSSFVFSEN
+428 RIVNGYSSFVFSEN
-442 AATWGIGGVLAVGG
+442 AATWGIDGVYAVGG
-456 LSYSD
+456 LSYAD
-461 GEYVAEDTLLGLQTV
+461 GGYVREDILLGLQTV
-476 YGTVSSSLLAG
+476 YGTTTSSVLAG
-487 DIEYSVSDPSLAQIY
+487 DIEYSVSDPSLAQVY

-520 TASWKHTDVFNDD
+520 TASWEHTDVFNDN

-551 YESLAAA
+551 YTSLAAA
-558 TEEGYA
+558 TEAGYA
-564 VVLTTD
+564 VVLTAD
-570 IMLGENQFGEDGFLL
+570 IMLGENQFGEDGFLK

-597 ETTADWTYYANRGQ
+597 ETTADWTYYANRGLE
-611 AHPTI
+611 HPAV
-616 NYIIEFKNDV
+616 NYVIEFKNDV

-674 FLVRTDDVVI
+674 FLVRTDGVVI

-711 GTVLELMADCRIL
+711 GTVLELMADCRVI

-748 GSNPVDAEAERI
+748 DSNPVDAEAERI
-760 DVSLESCIVSNA
+760 DVSLESCIVSTA

-787 EFVPGGTSSSE
+787 EFTQEGMSSSE
-798 YDIGAMEPSLA
+798 YDIEAMEPSLSA
-809 VNGVTYAP
+809 NGVTYAP
-817 RNDANLSDENFVNN
+817 RNDANLSDANFEDNF
-831 LVLTHVT
+831 VLTHLT

-848 LFAVGFESCFAGPM
+848 LFAIGFESCFAGPM
-862 LDGGALKVD
+862 LDGGAINLD

-879 SYSAVLKLVGEV
+879 SYSAVLKLVGDV

-928 LNKVKDYGGKEF
+928 LNKVKNYGGD
-940 ADIIYTADGGEY
+940 AYSDLIYTADGGEY

-967 IVDFSEFVGEMPTEY
+967 IVDFSEFGGEMPTEY
-982 SINLSVLA
+982 SINLSILA

-1019 YDAASEFGYQKQIED
+1019 YDASSEFGYQKQIED

>member
-21 MTLTESVAVSVAIP
+21 MTLTDSVAVSVAIP

-77 TLSFSAVDGMGETGE
+77 TLSFSAVDGTGETGE
-92 IEVDEDGLIRPL
+92 IAVEEDGLIRPL

-147 EIYEVRPS
+147 ETYEVRPS

-162 EISLPG
+162 EVSLPG

-186 SFAAE
+186 AFAAE
-191 PFEDKEI
+191 PYAGSES
-198 DGGFTIHSVTGSAYV
+198 GGFSIHSVAGSAYV
-213 RLSGEYLLTVM
+213 RLSGEYLLTVT
-224 LNPAVAGRERVI
+224 LNPAVAGRERVT
-236 VLVRADCGEE
+236 VLVRADCGGE

-259 VVPGSDSTVF
+259 VVPGSDSAVF
-269 YAESPSEINV
+269 YAESQSEIEV
-279 VGEPPQGVSDVR
+279 AGALPQGVSDVG
-291 IEPLGSGG
+291 ITSLGG
-299 GVAVTA
+299 GRVSVTA
-305 EFDKNFTEGDEAVLT
+305 LFGRDFADGDEAVVT
-320 LVSGGVERKVT
+320 LVSDGVERRVT
-331 LVFAESVSE
+331 FVFAESVSE

-367 EPYVPDGTSFRFEM
+367 EPSVPDGTFFRFEL
-381 EGNAARIDS
+381 EGNAARIES
-390 FDAEEGTCTVTALA
+390 FDAAEGTCTVTALA
-404 EGVVTLRLYIL
+404 EGVVTLRLYVV

-428 RIVDGYSSFVFSEN
+428 RIVNGYSSFVFAEN
-442 AATWGIGGVLAVGG
+442 AATWGIGGVYAAGG
-456 LSYSD
+456 LSYAD
-461 GEYVAEDTLLGLQTV
+461 GGYVREDILLGLQTV
-476 YGTVSSSLLAG
+476 YGTTTSSVLAG
-487 DIEYSVSDPSLAQIY
+487 DIEYSVSDPSLAQVY

-520 TASWKHTDVFNDD
+520 TASWEHTDVFNDN

-551 YESLAAA
+551 YTSLAAA
-558 TEEGYA
+558 TEAGYA
-564 VVLTTD
+564 VVLTAD
-570 IMLGENQFGEDGFLL
+570 IMLGENQFGEDGFLK

-597 ETTADWTYYANRGQ
+597 ETTADWTYYANRGLE
-611 AHPTI
+611 HPTV
-616 NYIIEFKNDV
+616 NYVIEFKNDV

-674 FLVRTDDVVI
+674 FLVRTDGVVI

-711 GTVLELMADCRIL
+711 GTVLELMADCRVI

-748 GSNPVDAEAERI
+748 DSNPVDAEAERI
-760 DVSLESCIVSNA
+760 DVSLESCIVSTA

-787 EFVPGGTSSSE
+787 EFTQEGMSSSE
-798 YDIGAMEPSLA
+798 YDIEAMEPSLSA
-809 VNGVTYAP
+809 NGVTYAP
-817 RNDANLSDENFVNN
+817 RNDANLSDANFEDNF
-831 LVLTHVT
+831 VLTHLT

-848 LFAVGFESCFAGPM
+848 LFAIGFESCFAGPM
-862 LDGGALKVD
+862 LDGGAINLD

-879 SYSAVLKLVGEV
+879 SYSAVLKLVGDV

-928 LNKVKDYGGKEF
+928 LNKVKNYGGD
-940 ADIIYTADGGEY
+940 AYSDLIYTADGGEY

-967 IVDFSEFVGEMPTEY
+967 IVDFSEFGGEMPTEY
-982 SINLSVLA
+982 SINLSILA

-1019 YDAASEFGYQKQIED
+1019 YDASSEFGYQKQIED

>member
-21 MTLTESVAVSVAIP
+21 MTLTDSVAVSVAIP

-77 TLSFSAVDGMGETGE
+77 TLSFSAVDGTEETGE
-92 IEVDEDGLIRPL
+92 IAVEEDGLIRPL

-147 EIYEVRPS
+147 ETYEVRPS

-162 EISLPG
+162 EVSLPG

-186 SFAAE
+186 AFAAE
-191 PFEDKEI
+191 PYAGSES
-198 DGGFTIHSVTGSAYV
+198 GGFSIHSVTGSAYV
-213 RLSGEYLLTVM
+213 RLSGEYLLTVT
-224 LNPAVAGRERVI
+224 LNPAVAGRERVT
-236 VLVRADCGEE
+236 VLVRADCGGE

-259 VVPGSDSTVF
+259 VVPGSDSAVF
-269 YAESPSEINV
+269 YAESQSEIEV
-279 VGEPPQGVSDVR
+279 AGALPQGVSDVG
-291 IEPLGSGG
+291 ITSLGG
-299 GVAVTA
+299 GRVSVTA
-305 EFDKNFTEGDEAVLT
+305 LFGRDFADGDEAVVT
-320 LVSGGVERKVT
+320 LVSDGVERRVT
-331 LVFAESVSE
+331 FVFAESVSE

-367 EPYVPDGTSFRFEM
+367 EPSVPDGTSFRFEL
-381 EGNAARIDS
+381 EGNAARIES
-390 FDAEEGTCTVTALA
+390 FDAAEGTCTVTALA
-404 EGVVTLRLYIL
+404 EGVVTLRLYVV

-428 RIVDGYSSFVFSEN
+428 RIVNGYSSFVFSEN
-442 AATWGIGGVLAVGG
+442 AATWGIGGVYAAGG
-456 LSYSD
+456 LSYAD
-461 GEYVAEDTLLGLQTV
+461 GGYVREDILLGLQTV
-476 YGTVSSSLLAG
+476 YGTTTSSVLAG
-487 DIEYSVSDPSLAQIY
+487 DIKYSVSDPSLAQVY

-520 TASWKHTDVFNDD
+520 TASWEHTDVFNDN

-551 YESLAAA
+551 YTSLAAA
-558 TEEGYA
+558 TEAGYA
-564 VVLTTD
+564 VVLTAD
-570 IMLGENQFGEDGFLL
+570 IMLGENQFGEDGFLR

-597 ETTADWTYYANRGQ
+597 ETTADWTYYANRGLE
-611 AHPTI
+611 HPTV
-616 NYIIEFKNDV
+616 NYVIEFKNDV

-674 FLVRTDDVVI
+674 FLVRTDGVVI

-711 GTVLELMADCRIL
+711 GTVLELMADCRVI

-740 YGIDPVTS
+740 YGVDPVTS
-748 GSNPVDAEAERI
+748 DSNPVDAEAERI
-760 DVSLESCIVSNA
+760 DVSLESCIVSTA

-787 EFVPGGTSSSE
+787 EFTQEGMSSSE
-798 YDIGAMEPSLA
+798 YDIEAMEPSLSA
-809 VNGVTYAP
+809 NGVTYAP
-817 RNDANLSDENFVNN
+817 RNDANLSDANFEDNF
-831 LVLTHVT
+831 VLTHLT

-848 LFAVGFESCFAGPM
+848 LFAIGFESCFAGPM
-862 LDGGALKVD
+862 LDGGAINLD

-879 SYSAVLKLVGEV
+879 SYSAVLKLVGDV

-928 LNKVKDYGGKEF
+928 LNKVKNYGGD
-940 ADIIYTADGGEY
+940 AYSDLIYTADGGEY

-967 IVDFSEFVGEMPTEY
+967 IVDFSEFGGEMPTEY
-982 SINLSVLA
+982 SINLSILA

-1019 YDAASEFGYQKQIED
+1019 YDASSEFGYQKQIED

>member
-21 MTLTESVAVSVAIP
+21 MTLTDSVAVSVAIP

-77 TLSFSAVDGMGETGE
+77 TLSFSAVDGTGETGE
-92 IEVDEDGLIRPL
+92 IAVEEDGLIRPL

-147 EIYEVRPS
+147 ETYEVRPS

-162 EISLPG
+162 EVSLPG

-186 SFAAE
+186 AFAAE
-191 PFEDKEI
+191 PYAGSES
-198 DGGFTIHSVTGSAYV
+198 GGFSIHSATGSAYV
-213 RLSGEYLLTVM
+213 RLSGEYLLTVT
-224 LNPAVAGRERVI
+224 LNPAVAGRERVT
-236 VLVRADCGEE
+236 VLVRADCGGE

-259 VVPGSDSTVF
+259 VVPGSDSAVF
-269 YAESPSEINV
+269 YAESQSEIEV
-279 VGEPPQGVSDVR
+279 AGALPQGVSDVG
-291 IEPLGSGG
+291 ITSLGG
-299 GVAVTA
+299 GRVSVTA
-305 EFDKNFTEGDEAVLT
+305 LFGRDFADGDEAVVT
-320 LVSGGVERKVT
+320 LVSDGVERRVT
-331 LVFAESVSE
+331 FVFAESVSE

-367 EPYVPDGTSFRFEM
+367 EPSVPDGTSFRFEL
-381 EGNAARIDS
+381 EGNAARIES
-390 FDAEEGTCTVTALA
+390 FDAAEGTCTVTALA
-404 EGVVTLRLYIL
+404 EGVVTLRLYVV

-428 RIVDGYSSFVFSEN
+428 RIVNGYSSFVFSEN
-442 AATWGIGGVLAVGG
+442 AATWGIGGVYAAGG
-456 LSYSD
+456 LSYAD
-461 GEYVAEDTLLGLQTV
+461 GGYVREDILLGLQTV
-476 YGTVSSSLLAG
+476 YGTTTSSVLAG
-487 DIEYSVSDPSLAQIY
+487 DIEYSVSDPSLAQVY

-520 TASWKHTDVFNDD
+520 TASWEHTDVFNDN

-551 YESLAAA
+551 YTSLAAA
-558 TEEGYA
+558 TEAGYA
-564 VVLTTD
+564 VVLTAD
-570 IMLGENQFGEDGFLL
+570 IMLGENQFGEDGFLR

-597 ETTADWTYYANRGQ
+597 ETTADWTYYANRGLE
-611 AHPTI
+611 HPTV
-616 NYIIEFKNDV
+616 NYVIEFKNDV

-674 FLVRTDDVVI
+674 FLVRTDGVVI

-711 GTVLELMADCRIL
+711 GTVLELMADCRVI
-724 NSRIMNGRT
+724 NCRIMNGRT

-748 GSNPVDAEAERI
+748 DSNPVDAEAERI
-760 DVSLESCIVSNA
+760 DVSLESCIVSTA

-787 EFVPGGTSSSE
+787 EFTQEGMSSSE
-798 YDIGAMEPSLA
+798 YDIEAMEPSLSA
-809 VNGVTYAP
+809 NGVTYAP
-817 RNDANLSDENFVNN
+817 RNDANLSDANFEDNF
-831 LVLTHVT
+831 VLTHLT

-848 LFAVGFESCFAGPM
+848 LFAIGFESCFAGPM
-862 LDGGALKVD
+862 LDGGAIALD

-879 SYSAVLKLVGEV
+879 SYSAVLKLVGDV

-928 LNKVKDYGGKEF
+928 LNKVKNYGGD
-940 ADIIYTADGGEY
+940 AYSDLIYTADGGEY

-967 IVDFSEFVGEMPTEY
+967 IVDFSEFGGEMPTEY
-982 SINLSVLA
+982 SINLSILA

-1019 YDAASEFGYQKQIED
+1019 YDASSEFGYQKQIED